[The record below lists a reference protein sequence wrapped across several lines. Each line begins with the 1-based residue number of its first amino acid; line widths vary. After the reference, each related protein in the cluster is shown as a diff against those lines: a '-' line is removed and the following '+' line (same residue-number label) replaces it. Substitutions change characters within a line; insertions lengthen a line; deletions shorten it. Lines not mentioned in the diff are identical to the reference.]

1 MNFSVFWTLFYPI
14 FLTSIAVGPVF
25 ITTANISITYGLK
38 NGLFAVI
45 GVAFGNILYMLI
57 GALTAQSLIVAIPD
71 KVMLFVSF
79 LATLFLIYIAIGFW
93 RKTITNIEKTKAVK
107 PNLKTIIKMFTITL
121 SSPVVIAGYSITF
134 LTFAGA
140 VRKSF
145 LSAILGG
152 IIAAIIAYSLIAIV
166 FGLLGKKIKK
176 LPKEKYLKLLVIL
189 NKTASVLLLGF
200 ASITL
205 FNFFRTIFLIF
216 VK

>member
-1 MNFSVFWTLFYPI
+1 MNFLVFWTLFYPI

-25 ITTANISITYGLK
+25 ITTANISITYGMK

-45 GVAFGNILYMLI
+45 GVAFGNILYMFI

-71 KVMLFVSF
+71 NVMIFVSF

-93 RKTITNIEKTKAVK
+93 RKNISNVEKTKAFK
-107 PNLKTIIKMFTITL
+107 PNFKTIVKMFTITL

-134 LTFAGA
+134 LTFASF

-145 LSAILGG
+145 FSAISGG
-152 IIAAIIAYSLIAIV
+152 VIAAIIAYSLIAIV
-166 FGLLGKKIKK
+166 FGLLGKKIRK
-176 LPKEKYLKLLVIL
+176 LQKEKYLKLLVIL

-205 FNFFRTIFLIF
+205 FNFFRTIFLMF